1 MSWFNFGRKK
11 EIRQADTAPHKEI
24 STDIC
29 TQTSAG
35 LALLDRLYNLKGY
48 SPFNQSAFFAA
59 VNLITNSVAQ
69 MSWELKSYGD
79 EDPDQSFIRNIGFE
93 CELTQFM
100 FVKNIIKDCIIH
112 GNGYGYIHRDSKGY
126 PISLEYLPYGQCSFF
141 YNQVTKTLLYQAS
154 NINNGKMIEP
164 INIIHIRMITDDG
177 ITGIPLTS
185 YAKNI
190 IKINGAAEQAASKY
204 FEKGM
209 RLQGILST
217 DNPSLSEK
225 SRKNILESWLKSGE
239 GMNGTAVLEAGM
251 HYQPITSNSKDA
263 QLLETRLFNVQEIAR
278 FFNMSPTLLGDL
290 SKTSYNTLEASQ
302 QAFVLNSL
310 MPYVTMLEQELNMKL
325 LSYNQRQ
332 NLYIDIKE
340 SDIIKSDKNSQANY
354 LTTLVNSGLIT
365 RNEARKELGFNPI
378 EGGDILTVSYTD
390 INQNTIGGEQENTE
404 SNTTDKNNENKE
416 NEEQ

>member
-1 MSWFNFGRKK
+1 
-11 EIRQADTAPHKEI
+11 
-24 STDIC
+24 
-29 TQTSAG
+29 
-35 LALLDRLYNLKGY
+35 
-48 SPFNQSAFFAA
+48 
-59 VNLITNSVAQ
+59 
-69 MSWELKSYGD
+69 
-79 EDPDQSFIRNIGFE
+79 
-93 CELTQFM
+93 
-100 FVKNIIKDCIIH
+100 
-112 GNGYGYIHRDSKGY
+112 
-126 PISLEYLPYGQCSFF
+126 
-141 YNQVTKTLLYQAS
+141 
-154 NINNGKMIEP
+154 
-164 INIIHIRMITDDG
+164 
-177 ITGIPLTS
+177 
-185 YAKNI
+185 
-190 IKINGAAEQAASKY
+190 
-204 FEKGM
+204 
-209 RLQGILST
+209 
-217 DNPSLSEK
+217 
-225 SRKNILESWLKSGE
+225 
-239 GMNGTAVLEAGM
+239 MNGTAVLEAGM

-325 LSYNQRQ
+325 LSYKQRQ

-390 INQNTIGGEQENTE
+390 INQNTIGGEQENKDP
-404 SNTTDKNNENKE
+404 NTTDKNNEDTE